1 MPAGK
6 AVLVVSRK
14 CPERQV
20 LTAGSVS
27 TLVAGVYENSREI

>member
-6 AVLVVSRK
+6 AVPVVSRK
-14 CPERQV
+14 CSERQV
-20 LTAGSVS
+20 LTVGSVS